1 MAATAEFTPEL
12 FEGERYCGSLADEYE
27 YAGALALKAT
37 GVEIEPVF
45 IDGIIENAWDNHQ
58 TALTENVATDD
69 EFIEKLVFGTPKRRK
84 IIDGKVVAKNGRPVI
99 DIVENGARYSAKL
112 ARTDETYRHQAVRD
126 EGDVIL
132 AETFDSLEIGEFAHA
147 VSMDP
152 KEWYETHNNL
162 CNSIGYRKGM
172 AVQHIAYRLDKDTML
187 TWTYA
192 IKQSDKMAIA
202 QIYREDFGVDIP
214 ENTHSDEWIRNIHR
228 GKMPLEWVE
237 QIGGRTLQRHK
248 EITGS
253 EITHYSI
260 DEFMEENRGLVKEYF
275 DAYWPLIS
283 EAVATK
289 KNNPILQ
296 EFASNILTSAGDRL
310 KPEVVSKLMRV
321 ANIKSF
327 DGDSARLM
335 KIMVRYATHEEL
347 RTKIPNYIARIDKEA
362 EIKGVEVVP
371 HRVVAEYFYA
381 PQIAYIKHARIQ
393 EMSIAMAMNIGVG
406 VEARRNPGGCSGSS
420 SITKD
425 ESEISALR
433 NNIFNNVDNDTAES
447 TVVMGKDGKGP
458 LQFKCSKGHDNVRED
473 GKPLVAKCRICKE
486 AVGCGQDT
494 EKTSVSEKSNVV
506 WLFQRHEKSEQ
517 LAKAAA

>member
-1 MAATAEFTPEL
+1 MAASVEFAPEL

-37 GVEIEPVF
+37 GIEIEPVV
-45 IDGIIENAWDNHQ
+45 IDGIVENAWDNHQ

-84 IIDGKVVAKNGRPVI
+84 IIDGKVVSKNGRPVI
-99 DIVENGARYSAKL
+99 DIVRNGARHSAKL
-112 ARTDETYRHQAVRD
+112 AETDDVYSHQAVRD

-132 AETFDSLEIGEFAHA
+132 AETFDSLEVGEFAHA
-147 VSMDP
+147 TSMDP
-152 KEWYETHNNL
+152 KEWYETHSKL
-162 CNSIGYRKGM
+162 CDSIGYRRGM

-192 IKQSDKMAIA
+192 IKQSDKKAIA

-214 ENTHSDEWIRNIHR
+214 ENTYSDEWIRNIHR
-228 GKMPLEWVE
+228 GKMPLQWVE
-237 QIGGRTLQRHK
+237 QIGRRTLQRHK

-289 KNNPILQ
+289 KNNPVLQ
-296 EFASNILTSAGDRL
+296 EFASNILTSAGNRL
-310 KPEVVSKLMRV
+310 KPEIVSKLMRV

-327 DGDSARLM
+327 DDDSARLM

-347 RTKIPNYIARIDKEA
+347 RTRIPDYMARIDEQAKV
-362 EIKGVEVVP
+362 KGVEVVP
-371 HRVVAEYFYA
+371 HRVVAEYFYS
-381 PQIAYIKHARIQ
+381 PQIAYINAARIQ
-393 EMSIAMAMNIGVG
+393 EMSMSMARNISVG
-406 VEARRNPGGCSGSS
+406 VEARRNPGGCAGSA
-420 SITKD
+420 SIAQ
-425 ESEISALR
+425 EEGEIAALR
-433 NNIFNNVDNDTAES
+433 NNIFGIVDKDNAES
-447 TVVMGKDGKGP
+447 AVVMGKDGKGP

-473 GKPLVAKCRICKE
+473 GKPLVAKCRVCKE
-486 AVGCGQDT
+486 AVGCGQET
-494 EKTSVSEKSNVV
+494 EKTLISEKSNVV
-506 WLFQRHEKSEQ
+506 WLFQRQEKVEQ
-517 LAKAAA
+517 LAKVAA